1 MLDDYITFAAAR
13 AGQTAAL
20 RGAIPRI
27 AAGVAAAAEQGR
39 LAGAGPI
46 FLAVGASLAAAA
58 APTWALRSRGVD
70 ALRLGAGDHPLPLP
84 ASDHPVVAV
93 SQSGRSAE
101 TLAALQ
107 TVDPALRFAV
117 TNAHPSPISQAADAY
132 LSLGNLPDSYAST
145 IGYTA
150 TVTGLGMLADAWDGG
165 AVASGWAHL
174 PDLLDSV
181 EAEVGARADRLG
193 APFAGATSA
202 DFVGA
207 GPSVGSAEAGAL
219 LFREVVRIPS
229 AAMSTR
235 QYLHGAMES
244 AGGGVH
250 VILGDRREADVAHT
264 LSAAGHPVVLV
275 TSEAVAPG
283 PGLQVVRLPAVPPAQ
298 RAVLEAVVLQV
309 LVGQVAR
316 AAGIDVEE
324 FVFHHDDTKV
334 TSPAPSAAADAV
346 P

>member
-20 RGAIPRI
+20 RAAVPRI
-27 AAGVAAAAEQGR
+27 AAGVTAAAGEGR
-39 LAGAGPI
+39 LAGTGPI

-58 APTWALRSRGVD
+58 APTWVLRSRGVD

-84 ASDHPVVAV
+84 ASDHPVIAV

-107 TVDPALRFAV
+107 TVDPALRYAV
-117 TNAHPSPISQAADAY
+117 TNAHPSPITQAAGAH

-145 IGYTA
+145 VGYTA
-150 TVTGLGMLADAWDGG
+150 TIAGLGMLADAWDGG
-165 AVASGWAHL
+165 TVDPGWERL
-174 PDLLDSV
+174 PDHVDRV
-181 EAEVGARADRLG
+181 ETEVGGRADRLG
-193 APFAGATSA
+193 AAFAGATSA

-219 LFREVVRIPS
+219 LFREVVRLPS

-250 VILGDRREADVAHT
+250 VILGDRREAAVAHT
-264 LSAAGHPVVLV
+264 LSAAGHAVVLV
-275 TSEAVAPG
+275 TSEPVPPG
-283 PGLQVVRLPAVPPAQ
+283 AGLEVVRLPALPPAQ

-334 TSPAPSAAADAV
+334 TSPPATSV